1 MTDPRTILE
10 RELREVEVPPFT
22 LEAFHAR
29 RDRKRR
35 RDRVAAGLLGCAVTL
50 LVAVFAVRA
59 LSGDTSRG
67 PGTEPSPSVPPVET
81 TRFESSL
88 YGYALIHP
96 ATWKAESSD
105 TTWTSGP
112 LPTGNADV
120 LLNGDKL
127 YLETGSIPLPP
138 GMTADEWL
146 DRETTRAARLAGL
159 DGSDFT
165 VVPITVDGGPGR
177 FSTDC
182 GVMLAVKGHRGYV
195 FRLFADPTTNT
206 AFRAVIRSVE
216 LHPEDA

>member
-22 LEAFHAR
+22 LETFHAR

-35 RDRVAAGLLGCAVTL
+35 NDRVAAGVVGCAITL

-59 LSGDTSRG
+59 LSGDVSRM
-67 PGTEPSPSVPPVET
+67 PGTEPTPSARPAKT

-88 YGYALIHP
+88 YGYTLIHP
-96 ATWKAESSD
+96 ASWEAESSD
-105 TTWTSGP
+105 TAWTSGP
-112 LPTGNADV
+112 LPTGNADA
-120 LLNGDKL
+120 LLNGDKR
-127 YLETGSIPLPP
+127 YLEAGSIPLPS
-138 GMTADEWL
+138 GMTEDEWL

-182 GVMLAVKGHRGYV
+182 RIMLVVKGRRGYV

-206 AFRAVIRSVE
+206 AFRAVIRSIE
-216 LHPEDA
+216 LHPDDV